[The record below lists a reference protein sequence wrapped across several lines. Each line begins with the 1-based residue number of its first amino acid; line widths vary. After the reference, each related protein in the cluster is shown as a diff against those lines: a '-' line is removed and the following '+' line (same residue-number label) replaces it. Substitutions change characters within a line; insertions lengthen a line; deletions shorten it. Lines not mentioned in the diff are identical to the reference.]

1 MTVLQACV
9 TEGGGDKICN
19 DVRQAKDFLNLKK
32 KKTTEGTLFFFL
44 HKIRYFFFLELP
56 FQLSDSAVL
65 IRLSKYQEKKNE
77 VTV

>member
-32 KKTTEGTLFFFL
+32 RKQLKVHFFFFL
-44 HKIRYFFFLELP
+44 HKIR
-56 FQLSDSAVL
+56 
-65 IRLSKYQEKKNE
+65 
-77 VTV
+77 

>member
-32 KKTTEGTLFFFL
+32 KKNNWRSEGTLFFFY
-44 HKIRYFFFLELP
+44 KIR
-56 FQLSDSAVL
+56 
-65 IRLSKYQEKKNE
+65 
-77 VTV
+77 

>member
-32 KKTTEGTLFFFL
+32 KKTTEGTLFFFFYTKL
-44 HKIRYFFFLELP
+44 DIFFF
-56 FQLSDSAVL
+56 
-65 IRLSKYQEKKNE
+65 
-77 VTV
+77 

>member
-32 KKTTEGTLFFFL
+32 RKQLKVHFFFFFL
-44 HKIRYFFFLELP
+44 HKIR
-56 FQLSDSAVL
+56 
-65 IRLSKYQEKKNE
+65 
-77 VTV
+77 